1 MIHVTQ
7 GHIKTGTNDHKQHET
22 EEDNTNL
29 QNSAI
34 VSVTADSAADQQIE
48 VGKTS
53 DNQIRAPTTDR
64 SATSDNQISAPT
76 TDHSPTRDNQISA
89 PTTDHSPICD
99 NQISA
104 PTTDRSATSDN
115 QISAPTTDRS
125 ATSDNQISAPTTDHS
140 PTCDNQISAPTTD
153 HSANRDNQISVSTN
167 DCSATC
173 DNKISSP
180 TTDRSATCDNQISS
194 PTTDR
199 SATGDN
205 QISAPKTDRSATCD
219 NQISAHTTDRNATS
233 DNQISAP
240 TTDRSATC
248 DNQISAHTTDH
259 RLTHEHTFLV
269 PLRRHKTLAS
279 PTASLIKGDCVLYSP
294 SDDSPDTSPEIIE
307 TPFYNNTFSFTFD
320 DDPPCSSSPERCV
333 DRHPEWI
340 PTEAESTQR
349 VVNPEISTAIVD
361 DNGCVD
367 SEATSVKVADR
378 SDENNQSISTECQPE
393 HTDSEVRLKD
403 TGEQRLVVNPKLSL
417 RNRVRLDLVTKMK
430 ISDKPVRCLILTRYD
445 CCSDEVVFVFQNHTD
460 SKLLL

>member
-1 MIHVTQ
+1 MIRDNYNETLVLLVTQILTVIHVPQ
-7 GHIKTGTNDHKQHET
+7 GHNETVRHDHKQHET
-22 EEDNTNL
+22 EEVDNL
-29 QNSAI
+29 HNSVI
-34 VSVTADSAADQQIE
+34 VAVSADSAADQQIE
-48 VGKTS
+48 VGTTS

-64 SATSDNQISAPT
+64 SATSDNQISAPITDHSPTCDNQISAPT

-89 PTTDHSPICD
+89 PTTDHSPTCD

-115 QISAPTTDRS
+115 QISAPITDRS

-153 HSANRDNQISVSTN
+153 
-167 DCSATC
+167 
-173 DNKISSP
+173 
-180 TTDRSATCDNQISS
+180 RSATCDNQISS

-205 QISAPKTDRSATCD
+205 QISAL
-219 NQISAHTTDRNATS
+219 
-233 DNQISAP
+233 

-248 DNQISAHTTDH
+248 DNQISARTTDH
-259 RLTHEHTFLV
+259 SATSDNQISPRGTHHHLTHEHTFLV

-294 SDDSPDTSPEIIE
+294 SDDSADTSPEIIE

-349 VVNPEISTAIVD
+349 VVNPEISTAISD

-367 SEATSVKVADR
+367 SEATLVKVADR
-378 SDENNQSISTECQPE
+378 SDEINQSISTECQPE